1 MIKVLVVV
9 TLLATALWAED
20 SKKGFPPYEHRGFFF
35 SAGLGLGYSQF
46 STYREATHGAYTY
59 DEYIGDG
66 YVNWQS
72 YSFVD
77 HSIDEE
83 YSGFAAPMMEFRFGR
98 SFGNL
103 IAVYSLFEAG
113 MSTGSAKVVEK
124 RYTRP
129 IVEGYNGHV
138 IKYADEDVQIGE
150 TTYKE
155 DVYAVSGMA
164 GLGFAVYPFRDPNN
178 MWNGTFFAY
187 TGGIAGICTVD
198 GNDIDTFGQINVL
211 TRFEIGKDWWVSETW
226 SIGAS
231 FVYSLFSVIEDD
243 MYENYRG
250 DRTEIRFLIRIT
262 RG

>member
-1 MIKVLVVV
+1 
-9 TLLATALWAED
+9 
-20 SKKGFPPYEHRGFFF
+20 
-35 SAGLGLGYSQF
+35 
-46 STYREATHGAYTY
+46 
-59 DEYIGDG
+59 
-66 YVNWQS
+66 
-72 YSFVD
+72 
-77 HSIDEE
+77 
-83 YSGFAAPMMEFRFGR
+83 
-98 SFGNL
+98 
-103 IAVYSLFEAG
+103 
-113 MSTGSAKVVEK
+113 
-124 RYTRP
+124 
-129 IVEGYNGHV
+129 
-138 IKYADEDVQIGE
+138 
-150 TTYKE
+150 
-155 DVYAVSGMA
+155 
-164 GLGFAVYPFRDPNN
+164 

>member
-46 STYREATHGAYTY
+46 STHREATHGADSY
-59 DEYIGDG
+59 EYIDG
-66 YVNWQS
+66 RYVFGHTN
-72 YSFVD
+72 SFLD
-77 HSIDEE
+77 YSIDEE